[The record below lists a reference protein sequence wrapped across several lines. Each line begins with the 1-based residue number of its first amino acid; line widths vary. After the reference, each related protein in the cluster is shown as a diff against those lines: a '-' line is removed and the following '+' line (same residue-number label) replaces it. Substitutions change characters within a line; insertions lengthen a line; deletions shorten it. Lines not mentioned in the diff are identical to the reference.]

1 MQPEPDL
8 AAEHASLLQFLY
20 MCPHGL
26 AQFDRSGAIS
36 MLNPAF
42 ACLAMPLLQAGETF
56 DNLIDLLTP
65 CLPEL
70 PNLLE
75 GSAAAGT
82 ICDGTRVHLGAAAPG
97 QDPRV
102 LSLTVVRMDRD
113 RHMAVLSDLTQQV
126 AQERRLK
133 ENEAW
138 FVALVQGADDYAILN
153 VDGDG
158 RVCDW
163 NVSGERLFGRS
174 AAEAVGKHATE
185 LVTSGKSDAAAFHDR
200 LQEAS
205 RDGWHLD
212 EGWRERADGSRFWG
226 TCMVSPI
233 GVVTSDTKLASLRYL
248 MVVRDITE
256 RRHSTEDL
264 RRALTADH
272 LTGVL
277 NRRCFLERAER
288 KLLRQT
294 RRGGRCCIAMVDADY
309 FKTVNDSYGHAAGDA
324 ALRAI
329 AKVLQS
335 ETHEDDLV
343 GRLGGEEFGV
353 FMLATSPELAEQVAE
368 RLRAG
373 VAALQVEHEGQHIP
387 LTVSIGIAEGGT
399 ADLRQLLVDADA
411 ALYDAKHSG
420 RNRVCRSGQG
430 PLLTIKPAK
439 SPAVA
444 VAGA

>member
-1 MQPEPDL
+1 MEAEPDL

-26 AQFDRSGAIS
+26 AQFDRTGSIS

-42 ACLAMPLLQAGETF
+42 ACLAMPLLPAGETF
-56 DNLIDLLTP
+56 GNLIDLLKP

-75 GSAAAGT
+75 GSTANGML
-82 ICDGTRVHLGAAAPG
+82 CDGLRVHLGPAAPG

-102 LSLTVVRMDRD
+102 LSLTVVRMDKD
-113 RHMAVLSDLTQQV
+113 RHMAVLSDLSRQV

-133 ENEAW
+133 ENDAW
-138 FVALVQGADDYAILN
+138 FAALVQGADDYAILN

-163 NVSGERLFGRS
+163 NASGERLFGY
-174 AAEAVGKHATE
+174 ACAEAVGKHASE
-185 LVTSGKSDAAAFHDR
+185 VVTSGKPNAAAFCGR
-200 LQEAS
+200 LQDAS

-212 EGWRERADGSRFWG
+212 EGWRRRADGSRFWG
-226 TCMVSPI
+226 TCMVLPINVAIEDASP
-233 GVVTSDTKLASLRYL
+233 SSRRYL

-256 RRHSTEDL
+256 RRHSAEEL
-264 RRALTADH
+264 RRVLTEDH

-277 NRRCFLERAER
+277 NRHCFLDRAER
-288 KLLRQT
+288 KLLRQV
-294 RRGGRCCIAMVDADY
+294 RHDGRCCIAMVDADH
-309 FKTVNDSYGHAAGDA
+309 FKAVNDTYGHAAGDA

-329 AKVLQS
+329 GDVLQT

-343 GRLGGEEFGV
+343 GRLGGEEFAVLMPAITPG
-353 FMLATSPELAEQVAE
+353 LAQQVAE

-373 VAALQVEHEGQHIP
+373 VAALGLEHEGQSIL
-387 LTVSIGIAEGGT
+387 LTVSVGIAEGRT
-399 ADLRQLLVDADA
+399 ANLKQLLMDADA
-411 ALYDAKHSG
+411 ALYAAKRSG
-420 RNRVCRSGQG
+420 RNRVCWQD
-430 PLLTIKPAK
+430 PTLPAIKPVAAAK
-439 SPAVA
+439 AV
-444 VAGA
+444 V